1 MFFFNRPVV
10 RRVLKQLADRLEAPD
25 APGGPTSTD
34 DLLLQSVVSGVEGL
48 LSERDDLRERLAVSE
63 QACAQACAQALSER
77 EHARYELHLQQ
88 QRWDRFTQNDRE
100 TFWELQIG
108 ATSPVCAQSEVW
120 WSNTLGGR
128 LLPTRLGRLWEAI
141 HPDEREDFETAF
153 AGHIN
158 DRNARSEFCHE
169 YRMDIGQSEY
179 RWTRMS
185 AHCWRDER
193 GNPLM
198 AAGTLADIHLQRL
211 QEQQLTLAATRFEIS
226 REMLHDGLWDIEV
239 IAGDPAN
246 PKNAIWWSSQM
257 RRLLGHTRIEEFP
270 DTLEAWSSRLHPE
283 DSQNAI
289 GAFVAHVNDRT
300 GKTPFDVVY
309 RLRHK
314 NGEYRWFRGRGQTK
328 RAADGSPLRVV
339 GAITDIHASHEERQL
354 REAQAHQHTAMQEN
368 LAQLTQIV
376 TTIQGIANQTNL
388 LALNAAIEAAR
399 AGEAGRGFAVVA
411 DEVRK
416 LATRTT
422 EATQQA
428 ANMIAG

>member
-10 RRVLKQLADRLEAPD
+10 RRVLKQLADRIEAPD
-25 APGGPTSTD
+25 AEGGPPSTD
-34 DLLLQSVVSGVEGL
+34 DLLLQRVVSGVEGL
-48 LSERDDLRERLAVSE
+48 LKERDDLQARLSASE
-63 QACAQACAQALSER
+63 QARAQALTECA
-77 EHARYELHLQQ
+77 HAQYELRHQR
-88 QRWDRFTQNDRE
+88 QRWDRFTQNDSE
-100 TFWELQIG
+100 AFWELQISVT
-108 ATSPVCAQSEVW
+108 APFAAQSEVW

-128 LLPTRLGRLWEAI
+128 LLPTRLERLYEAI
-141 HPDEREDFETAF
+141 HPSDREAFQIAF
-153 AGHIN
+153 AAHIN
-158 DRNARSEFCHE
+158 DRNARSGFSHE
-169 YRMDIGQSEY
+169 YRMDVGQGEY

-185 AHCWRDER
+185 GQCWRDER
-193 GNPLM
+193 GQPLM
-198 AAGTLADIHLQRL
+198 AAGILADIHLHRV

-257 RRLLGHTRIEEFP
+257 RRLLGHTTLEEFP
-270 DTLEAWSSRLHPE
+270 NTLEAWSSRLHPE
-283 DSQNAI
+283 DSQRAI
-289 GAFVAHVNDRT
+289 GAFVAHVNDYSA
-300 GKTPFDVVY
+300 KTPFDVAY

-354 REAQAHQHTAMQEN
+354 REAQAHQHAAMQEN
-368 LAQLTQIV
+368 LAQLTHIV